1 MTRGDATYLY
11 GSPAP
16 RRWDDWRDIFAPQP
30 LGPIRLGVRR
40 KKPKPTGPT
49 TKRALVKAARKQRQ
63 KGKRH
68 D

>member
-1 MTRGDATYLY
+1 MTD
-11 GSPAP
+11 
-16 RRWDDWRDIFAPQP
+16 RRLIQLAALSLTLQSTDRDRAEAQHIMADKRRE
-30 LGPIRLGVRR
+30 LMPI
-40 KKPKPTGPT
+40 GPT